1 MTLSPGQIVA
11 TLAPIVGRVGAAGIA
26 GNLMQESSDDP
37 GRAGGGLAQWQGSRY
52 TGLVKY
58 AQSRGLPAT
67 SAQAALGYL
76 VQDLKGPYA
85 GLTNQ
90 LRSAKDPGT
99 AATLFS
105 NIYERPGTPML
116 ANRVNYA
123 RQALGGAG
131 AAAQTLPSL
140 PNASAPQTSSQTV
153 PTFNQQAYNK
163 ANARYIAGS
172 FLSGQKNPFDIGPKG
187 ADLGPNP
194 VFSQG
199 GLTTTAPNVA
209 DYQGTKTIHLA
220 TGALQQM
227 AGTSLVNVHPGA
239 KGYVNP
245 IPGAVIG
252 RTDMG
257 VDANLK
263 VGAPIRAIGDSKV
276 VGISPNWFQ
285 GQPYVQLQLLSGP
298 QKGKFYYVAEQIAP
312 SVKAGQMLRAGQAIG
327 TYAPSG
333 TGIEIGWGSPQP
345 GRTLAQ
351 ATTGYHEGQ
360 VTPAGASFRSF
371 LGSLD

>member
-1 MTLSPGQIVA
+1 MALSPGQIVA

-131 AAAQTLPSL
+131 ATAQTLPSL
-140 PNASAPQTSSQTV
+140 PGVSAPQTSSQTV
-153 PTFNQQAYNK
+153 PTFNQQAYNR

-172 FLSGQKNPFDIGPKG
+172 FLSGEKNPFDIGPKG

-209 DYQGTKTIHLA
+209 DYQGTKVIQAAQAGLQKLA
-220 TGALQQM
+220 G
-227 AGTSLVNVHPGA
+227 GTQLHAHPAITASATSSLP
-239 KGYVNP
+239 KG
-245 IPGAVIG
+245 I
-252 RTDMG
+252 TQFD
-257 VDANLK
+257 
-263 VGAPIRAIGDSKV
+263 
-276 VGISPNWFQ
+276 
-285 GQPYVQLQLLSGP
+285 
-298 QKGKFYYVAEQIAP
+298 GKPVAAWIAP
-312 SVKAGQMLRAGQAIG
+312 VLAYAQKHGWQGSV
-327 TYAPSG
+327 TSG
-333 TGIEIGWGSPQP
+333 Y
-345 GRTLAQ
+345 RTLAQ
-351 ATTGYHEGQ
+351 QTQIYNSGVRPAAKPGTSNHEMTAFPGGAVD
-360 VTPAGASFRSF
+360 VTQAQQLSQILAKSPYASLLVWAGAKDPPHLSHPHN
-371 LGSLD
+371 GAY